1 MGTVRR
7 ETRFAG
13 FTLQSRTIASAVRKS
28 RRIEPDELT
37 PDKLK
42 LIFEIESDA
51 MCLLAVQYRLVPESP
66 ILVAANRE
74 EYFDRPSLTPSIQ
87 SGKPR
92 VLCGI
97 DQKAG
102 GTWLGVNQTG
112 LFVGVTNRITSNP
125 LFGQRSRG
133 LLALD
138 LLRCTSSEKALEKAQ
153 AEFANTRYEGCNI
166 IIADAAGG
174 YAIHAD
180 ERQEVVELRDGL
192 NIIGAHNLNDPDDGR
207 VQMARRLLTLQTL
220 DSPVKFLAVASRV
233 FARAPVGPG
242 RPSMVVR
249 KPDYGTV
256 SSSLIAL
263 GVKPRDA
270 IYQFS
275 NGAPDQSKYEDYSP
289 MLRDILSR
297 GLREARTKAK
307 A

>member
-1 MGTVRR
+1 
-7 ETRFAG
+7 
-13 FTLQSRTIASAVRKS
+13 
-28 RRIEPDELT
+28 
-37 PDKLK
+37 
-42 LIFEIESDA
+42 
-51 MCLLAVQYRLVPESP
+51 MCLLAVQYQLVPESP

-102 GTWLGVNQTG
+102 GTWLGVNQNG
-112 LFVGVTNRITSNP
+112 LFVGVCNRATAMP

-133 LLALD
+133 SLAMD
-138 LLRCTSSEKALEKAQ
+138 LLRCTTASRALEKALGEL
-153 AEFANTRYEGCNI
+153 AETQYEGCNLV
-166 IIADAAGG
+166 IADAKSG
-174 YAIHAD
+174 YAIYSD
-180 ERQEVVELRDGL
+180 QRQEVVDLQPGL
-192 NIIGAHNLNDPDDGR
+192 NIIGNHNLNDPDDER
-207 VQMARRLLTLQTL
+207 VCMARRLLTLQTL

-249 KPDYGTV
+249 NKDYGTV

-270 IYQFS
+270 IYQYS
-275 NGAPDQSKYEDYSP
+275 NGAPDQTKYEDCSP

-307 A
+307 MGA

>member
-1 MGTVRR
+1 
-7 ETRFAG
+7 
-13 FTLQSRTIASAVRKS
+13 
-28 RRIEPDELT
+28 
-37 PDKLK
+37 
-42 LIFEIESDA
+42 
-51 MCLLAVQYRLVPESP
+51 MCLLAVQYQLVPESP

-74 EYFDRPSLTPSIQ
+74 EYFDRPSLAPSIQ

-102 GTWLGVNQTG
+102 GTWLGVNQNG
-112 LFVGVTNRITSNP
+112 VFVGVCNRATTAP

-133 LLALD
+133 SLVMD
-138 LLRCTSSEKALEKAQ
+138 LLRCTNASRALDKAL
-153 AEFANTRYEGCNI
+153 AELSETQYEGCNLV
-166 IIADAAGG
+166 IADAKAG
-174 YAIHAD
+174 YAIHSD
-180 ERQEVVELRDGL
+180 TRQDVVSLEPGL
-192 NIIGAHNLNDPDDGR
+192 NIIGAHNLNDPEDER
-207 VQMARRLLTLQTL
+207 VRMARRLLTLQTL

-242 RPSMVVR
+242 RPSMVIR
-249 KPDYGTV
+249 NQDYGTV

-270 IYQFS
+270 IYQYS
-275 NGAPDQSKYEDYSP
+275 NGAPDQTKYEDCSP

-307 A
+307 VSA

>member
-1 MGTVRR
+1 
-7 ETRFAG
+7 
-13 FTLQSRTIASAVRKS
+13 
-28 RRIEPDELT
+28 
-37 PDKLK
+37 
-42 LIFEIESDA
+42 
-51 MCLLAVQYRLVPESP
+51 MCLLAVQYRLVSASP

-74 EYFDRPSLTPSIQ
+74 EYFDRPSSTPSIQ

-102 GTWLGVNQTG
+102 GTWLGVNQNG
-112 LFVGVTNRITSNP
+112 LFVGLCNRATSMP

-133 LLALD
+133 LLAMD
-138 LLRCTSSEKALEKAQ
+138 LLRCGSAANALEKAQ
-153 AEFANTRYEGCNI
+153 TEFANTRYEGCNI
-166 IIADAAGG
+166 IIADAANGFC
-174 YAIHAD
+174 IHAD
-180 ERQEVVELRDGL
+180 ERQEVVELQDGL
-192 NIIGAHNLNDPDDGR
+192 NIIGSRNLNDPEDQR

-249 KPDYGTV
+249 NEDYGTR

-275 NGAPDQSKYEDYSP
+275 NGAPDQAKFEDFSP

-307 A
+307 VQNA

>member
-1 MGTVRR
+1 
-7 ETRFAG
+7 
-13 FTLQSRTIASAVRKS
+13 
-28 RRIEPDELT
+28 
-37 PDKLK
+37 
-42 LIFEIESDA
+42 

-74 EYFDRPSLTPSIQ
+74 EYIDRPSQTPSIQ

-102 GTWLGVNQTG
+102 GTWLGVNQNG
-112 LFVGVTNRITSNP
+112 LFVGLTNRATVTP

-133 LLALD
+133 QLAMD
-138 LLRCTSSEKALEKAQ
+138 LLRCTSSRRALEKAQ
-153 AEFANTRYEGCNI
+153 TEFAKNRYEGCNI
-166 IIADAAGG
+166 IIADAKAG

-180 ERQEVVELRDGL
+180 ERQEVVELQEGL
-192 NIIGAHNLNDPDDGR
+192 NIIGARNLNDPDDAR
-207 VQMARRLLTLQTL
+207 VQLAKRLLTLQTL
-220 DSPVKFLAVASRV
+220 DSPVKFLAVASKV

-249 KPDYGTV
+249 NGDYGTV

-275 NGAPDQSKYEDYSP
+275 NGAPDRSKYEDYSP

-307 A
+307 VS

>member
-1 MGTVRR
+1 
-7 ETRFAG
+7 
-13 FTLQSRTIASAVRKS
+13 
-28 RRIEPDELT
+28 
-37 PDKLK
+37 
-42 LIFEIESDA
+42 

-66 ILVAANRE
+66 ILIAANRE
-74 EYFDRPSLTPSIQ
+74 EYVDRPSLPPSIQ

-92 VLCGI
+92 VLCGV

-102 GTWLGVNQTG
+102 GTWLGVNQNG
-112 LFVGVTNRITSNP
+112 LFVGLTNRATSRP

-133 LLALD
+133 QLAMD
-138 LLRCTSSEKALEKAQ
+138 MLRCTSSRKALERAQ
-153 AEFANTRYEGCNI
+153 QEFAKNRYEGCNI
-166 IIADAAGG
+166 IVADAKSGFC
-174 YAIHAD
+174 IHAD
-180 ERQEVVELRDGL
+180 ERQEVVELQEGL
-192 NIIGAHNLNDPDDGR
+192 NIIGARNLNDPDDAR

-220 DSPVKFLAVASRV
+220 DSPVKFLAVASKV

-242 RPSMVVR
+242 RPSMVIR
-249 KPDYGTV
+249 NGDYGTV

-275 NGAPDQSKYEDYSP
+275 NGAPDVSRYEDFSP

-307 A
+307 MA